1 MRPASMERK
10 RWMSYASQQQGLTGT
25 KLVALIIALAIVGGI
40 GAVMVIGL
48 AINAIKK
55 EIERVTTVDIEE
67 PPPPEEPDEPPP
79 EQPEQTSPPPPVAPP
94 PPISIAPTP
103 PQIQTQQNIP
113 PPSPPAVRIPPPAP
127 VGPPPSPPAPSQAR
141 GARTKNERSW
151 ASRIQENYPARALR
165 EEIEGTVGVRVT
177 VTPDGRATGCSV
189 TASSG
194 SDILDAAA
202 CAGMER
208 YARFDPALDAAG
220 NPTTGSYST
229 RITYK
234 LN

>member
-79 EQPEQTSPPPPVAPP
+79 PQEETAPPPPVAPP

-103 PQIQTQQNIP
+103 PPIQTQ
-113 PPSPPAVRIPPPAP
+113 STIPPPAP
-127 VGPPPSPPAPSQAR
+127 PARVIPPPAPAGPPPAPPAPSQAR

-151 ASRIQENYPARALR
+151 AARIQENYPARALR
-165 EEIEGTVGVRVT
+165 EEIEGTVGVRVS

-208 YARFDPALDAAG
+208 YARFDPALDNDG

-229 RITYK
+229 RVTYK

>member
-1 MRPASMERK
+1 MERK

-79 EQPEQTSPPPPVAPP
+79 PPEETAPPPPVAPP

-103 PQIQTQQNIP
+103 PQIQTQ
-113 PPSPPAVRIPPPAP
+113 STIPPPAP
-127 VGPPPSPPAPSQAR
+127 PARVIPPPAPADPPPAPPAPSQAR

-151 ASRIQENYPARALR
+151 AARIQENYPARALR
-165 EEIEGTVGVRVT
+165 EEIEGTVGVRVS

-208 YARFDPALDAAG
+208 YARFDPALDNAG

>member
-1 MRPASMERK
+1 
-10 RWMSYASQQQGLTGT
+10 MSYASQQQGLTGT

-79 EQPEQTSPPPPVAPP
+79 PPEETAPPPPVAPP

-103 PQIQTQQNIP
+103 PQIQTQ
-113 PPSPPAVRIPPPAP
+113 STIPPPAP
-127 VGPPPSPPAPSQAR
+127 PARVIPPPAPAGPPPAPPAPSQAR

-151 ASRIQENYPARALR
+151 AARIQENYPARALR
-165 EEIEGTVGVRVT
+165 EEIEGTVGVRVS

-208 YARFDPALDAAG
+208 YARFDPALDNAG

>member
-1 MRPASMERK
+1 
-10 RWMSYASQQQGLTGT
+10 MSYASQQQGLTGT

-79 EQPEQTSPPPPVAPP
+79 PQENTAPPPPVAPP
-94 PPISIAPTP
+94 PPISIAPAP
-103 PQIQTQQNIP
+103 PPIQTQPTIP
-113 PPSPPAVRIPPPAP
+113 PPSPPALRIPPPAP
-127 VGPPPSPPAPSQAR
+127 AGPPPAPPAPSKAR

-151 ASRIQENYPARALR
+151 AARIQENYPARALR

-208 YARFDPALDAAG
+208 YARFDPALDDAG
-220 NPTTGSYST
+220 NPTNGSYST
-229 RITYK
+229 RITYR

>member
-1 MRPASMERK
+1 MA
-10 RWMSYASQQQGLTGT
+10 YADQQKMTGSKLAGIVIAVAINVGILLALVFGLT
-25 KLVALIIALAIVGGI
+25 IS
-40 GAVMVIGL
+40 
-48 AINAIKK
+48 AIKK
-55 EIERVTTVDIEE
+55 EIERVTTIDIEE

-79 EQPEQTSPPPPVAPP
+79 EQPQETAPPPPVAPP
-94 PPISIAPTP
+94 PPINIAPAP
-103 PQIQTQQNIP
+103 PPIQTQPTIP
-113 PPSPPAVRIPPPAP
+113 PPSPPALRIPPPAP
-127 VGPPPSPPAPSQAR
+127 VAPPAPPPAPSKAR

-151 ASRIQENYPARALR
+151 AARIQENYPARALR

-202 CAGMER
+202 CQGMER
-208 YARFDPALDAAG
+208 YARFEPALDDAG
-220 NPTTGSYST
+220 NPTTGAYST
-229 RITYK
+229 RITYR

>member
-1 MRPASMERK
+1 
-10 RWMSYASQQQGLTGT
+10 MSYASQQQGLTGT

-79 EQPEQTSPPPPVAPP
+79 PPEETAPPPPVAPP

-103 PQIQTQQNIP
+103 PQIQTQSTIP
-113 PPSPPAVRIPPPAP
+113 PPSPPADRIPPPAP
-127 VGPPPSPPAPSQAR
+127 AGPPPAPPAPSQAR

-151 ASRIQENYPARALR
+151 AARIQENYPARALR
-165 EEIEGTVGVRVT
+165 EEIEGTVGVRVS

-208 YARFDPALDAAG
+208 YARFDPALDNAG

>member
-1 MRPASMERK
+1 
-10 RWMSYASQQQGLTGT
+10 LTGT

-55 EIERVTTVDIEE
+55 EIERVTTVDVEE
-67 PPPPEEPDEPPP
+67 PPPPEEPEETPPP
-79 EQPEQTSPPPPVAPP
+79 PDQPTSPPPPVAPP
-94 PPISIAPTP
+94 PPINIAPAP
-103 PQIQTQQNIP
+103 PPIQTQPTIP
-113 PPSPPAVRIPPPAP
+113 PPSPPALRIPPPAP
-127 VGPPPSPPAPSQAR
+127 AAAPAPPPAPSRAR
-141 GARTKNERSW
+141 GAKTKNERSW
-151 ASRIQENYPARALR
+151 AARIQENYPARALR

-177 VTPDGRATGCSV
+177 VTADGRASGCSV
-189 TASSG
+189 TSSSG
-194 SDILDAAA
+194 SDILDTAA
-202 CAGMER
+202 CQGMER

-220 NPTTGSYST
+220 NPTTDTYST